1 MNLQSAIHF
10 LYPPRCLACG
20 VETGSDHALC
30 GPCWQDTPFVTGLVC
45 DGCGLP
51 LPGEDTG
58 DRVLCDA
65 CLDDPHPWG
74 RARAPL
80 LYEGAARKMVLALKH
95 GDRLDLV
102 HPLAR
107 WMVPLARDVAPQGQA
122 PGGRL
127 VVPVPLHRLR
137 LLRRRFNQAALL
149 GREVARMC
157 DMPFCPDALM
167 RRRRTIPQEGMGRVE
182 RFANQN
188 GAFALHPRRRDLVR
202 GKGILLVD
210 DVLTS
215 GATLR
220 GCAQALLAGGAVQV
234 NCVVLA
240 RVARN
245 A

>member
-1 MNLQSAIHF
+1 VNLQSAIHF

-20 VETGSDHALC
+20 AETGSDNALC

-45 DGCGLP
+45 DDCGLP
-51 LPGEDTG
+51 LPGIDT
-58 DRVLCDA
+58 DEAVSCDA
-65 CLDDPHPWG
+65 CLEHPPPWG

-102 HPLAR
+102 PAMAR
-107 WMVPLARDVAPQGQA
+107 WMAPLAASLAPA
-122 PGGRL
+122 DASGRAV
-127 VVPVPLHRLR
+127 VVPVPLHRFR
-137 LLRRRFNQAALL
+137 LLRRRFNQVALL
-149 GREVARMC
+149 GHQIARRC
-157 DMPFCPDALM
+157 DLSFCPDALL
-167 RRRRTIPQEGMGRVE
+167 RRRWTTPQEGMGRAE
-182 RFANQN
+182 RLANQD
-188 GAFALHPRRRDLVR
+188 GAFALHPRRRDQVQGR
-202 GKGILLVD
+202 GILLVD
-210 DVLTS
+210 DVMTS

-220 GCAQALLAGGAVQV
+220 ACTQTLLAAGAAQV